1 MKTASVTISL
11 ENDGNKQKVKDRV
24 KTKGISLKGEDIFR
38 LEKMNMRD
46 RKKALCQEK
55 LKIVLITKNQFH
67 VLRILLFRS

>member
-38 LEKMNMRD
+38 LEKMNMRVS
-46 RKKALCQEK
+46 RQEK
-55 LKIVLITKNQFH
+55 GIMSRETKDSSYH
-67 VLRILLFRS
+67 

>member
-38 LEKMNMRD
+38 LEKMNMRVS
-46 RKKALCQEK
+46 RQEK
-55 LKIVLITKNQFH
+55 GIMPRETKDSSYH
-67 VLRILLFRS
+67 